1 MKKGVNTF
9 VDKLLID
16 LEVDRERCEYW
27 LNRSVGIVT
36 ALLPHVGYENASALA
51 KEAYTTGRAIK
62 EIILEKGLLTEAE
75 MNHILSPAEMTKPGI
90 AGADILKVKGN

>member
-1 MKKGVNTF
+1 MINRPRSWPRTLRILVEPQYGHRNRF
-9 VDKLLID
+9 V
-16 LEVDRERCEYW
+16 
-27 LNRSVGIVT
+27 
-36 ALLPHVGYENASALA
+36 PHVGYENASALA